1 MKRRLYIKVFIVS
14 ICILCVILL
23 GIALKL
29 FVIGEPA
36 DGAQVYDNILFGD
49 REVWP
54 DKDNTGHNSIIL
66 PSPDEIIAV
75 SLEHDGTVTNYDYQ
89 EWIGEFISILM
100 DMDITDESSVQDMPN
115 LDDYTKIDIVCN
127 DGTIYTLF
135 YYEKNGVSY
144 VEQPYQG
151 IYAPAP
157 ALGYHIESLLGGLTV
172 DYPAMLMVDGHLYS
186 GGGTVL
192 TASLPLEADGQI
204 TSTCRGVPINDGQS
218 NFGSGYS
225 YQYGSDDTIN
235 VLLDNNEWH
244 VFELVDVE
252 RTIDADNLSEQ
263 ERMELDPT
271 YFPDNE

>member
-1 MKRRLYIKVFIVS
+1 MKHRLYIKVFIVS

-23 GIALKL
+23 GIA
-29 FVIGEPA
+29 
-36 DGAQVYDNILFGD
+36 NILFGG

-54 DKDNTGHNSIIL
+54 DKDNTGHNSVIL

-75 SLEHDGTVTNYDYQ
+75 SIEHDDTVTNYDYK
-89 EWIGEFISILM
+89 EWIGEFINILV
-100 DMDITDESSVQDMPN
+100 DMDITDESSVQDMPD

-157 ALGYHIESLLGGLTV
+157 ALGYYIESLSGGLTV
-172 DYPAMLMVDGHLYS
+172 DYPAMLMVDGQLYS

-204 TSTCRGVPINDGQS
+204 ISTCNGVPIKDGQS

-225 YQYGSDDTIN
+225 YQYGADDTIN
-235 VLLDNNEWH
+235 VLLDDNEWH
-244 VFELVDVE
+244 VFELVDAG
-252 RTIDADNLSEQ
+252 RTIDMDSLSEQ

-271 YFPDNE
+271 YFPDNEIGGEQQ